1 MIITIILIIKIIII
15 MIIIILIMIITAT
28 KNKEEKE
35 AQKISTHSQALK
47 TSREFSNFNVYFL
60 DIHRNLL
67 LLGLL

>member
-1 MIITIILIIKIIII
+1 
-15 MIIIILIMIITAT
+15 MIITAT